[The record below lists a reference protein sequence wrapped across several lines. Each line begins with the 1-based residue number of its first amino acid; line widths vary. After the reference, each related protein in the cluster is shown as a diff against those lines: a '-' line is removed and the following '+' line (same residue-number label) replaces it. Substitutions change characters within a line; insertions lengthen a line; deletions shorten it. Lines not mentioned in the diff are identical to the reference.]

1 LSEIAQAKPFEMPDL
16 SQSLKRNDLSYLQ
29 IVAGLW
35 GLELEALNAGQ
46 ALEKLT
52 SALLDPTLV
61 QEIVESLPAD
71 ARLALDDLLQNQGRL
86 SWSMFSRRY
95 GLVREMGPGRR
106 DRDRP
111 YLKPVSPA
119 EILWYRALVARAFFD
134 TATGPQEFAYIPDD
148 LVGLIPPGGG
158 AAPSWLG
165 RAATPAERASLIP
178 ISDRL
183 LDHACTLL
191 AALRLG
197 FIQEDIA
204 DLWTTIKAF
213 PSFKGLTPTAL
224 QTLLAAAGLLDDK
237 GVPRPEPA
245 RIFLEAS
252 RSEAMTQ
259 LFISWLESPV
269 FDELHLVPGLQ
280 VEGELEHDPVRPRKL
295 ILNFLSTIPG
305 LTAGEER
312 PFWSLPAFLEAV
324 HYSHPDFLRPT
335 GDYDSWFIR
344 DSMSGEFI
352 RGFEHWY
359 DVEGAFIRYLL
370 TGPLHWLGILDLA
383 APDPKGA
390 VSAFRFSTWSAELLS
405 GKAPPG
411 LLAEQEAVLAR
422 SEARLR
428 VPRLAPRAVR
438 YQLARFCVWEGEQD
452 DIYRYRITPFSLER
466 AKQQGLTL
474 THLLSLLRRYAR
486 PVPPGLIKA
495 LERWEQKGTEARF
508 QHLVV
513 LRLASPDLLNTLRTS
528 RVARFLGDPLGPTAV
543 VVQPGAVEK
552 VLAFL
557 AELGYLGEVELDE

>member
-1 LSEIAQAKPFEMPDL
+1 MPDL
-16 SQSLKRNDLSYLQ
+16 SHSLKRSDLSYLQ

-35 GLELEALNAGQ
+35 GLELEALDASQ

-61 QEIVESLPAD
+61 QEIVGSLPAE

-86 SWSMFSRRY
+86 PWPMFSRRY

-148 LVGLIPPGGG
+148 LLGIVPPGGG

-165 RAATPAERASLIP
+165 RAATPTERVSLFP
-178 ISDRL
+178 VSDRL

-197 FIQEDIA
+197 FTPEDIT
-204 DLWTTIKAF
+204 DLWASITAF
-213 PSFKGLTPTAL
+213 PSFNSLTPTAL
-224 QTLLAAAGLLDDK
+224 QTLLTAAGLLDEHD
-237 GVPRPEPA
+237 VPRPDPA

-252 RSEAMTQ
+252 RSEAMAQ
-259 LFISWLESPV
+259 LFRSWLESPV
-269 FDELHLVPGLQ
+269 FDELRLVPNLQ
-280 VEGELEHDPVRPRKL
+280 VEGELDHDPVRPRKL

-305 LTAGEER
+305 LAEGNER
-312 PFWSLPAFLEAV
+312 PFWSLPAFLEAI

-344 DSMSGEFI
+344 DSGSGEFI

-359 DVEGAFIRYLL
+359 DVEGALIRYLL

-383 APDPKGA
+383 APDLKGA
-390 VSAFRFSTWSAELLS
+390 VSAFRFSAWSAEFLA
-405 GKAPPG
+405 GKAPSGMPV
-411 LLAEQEAVLAR
+411 EKEAVLAR
-422 SEARLR
+422 SEVRLH
-428 VPRLAPRAVR
+428 VPRQAPRAVR
-438 YQLARFCVWEGEQD
+438 YQLARFCAWEGEQD
-452 DIYRYRITPFSLER
+452 DVYRYRITPSSLER

-474 THLLSLLRRYAR
+474 AHLQSLLRRHAKQ
-486 PVPPGLIKA
+486 VPPGLIKT
-495 LERWEQKGTEARF
+495 LERWEMKGTEARF
-508 QHLVV
+508 QRLVV
-513 LRLASPDLLNTLRTS
+513 LRLTSPDLLNILRTS

-543 VVQPGAVEK
+543 IVQPGAVEK

-557 AELGYLGEVELDE
+557 AELGYLGEVELDEKT